1 MILSD
6 AKVRVDVQVDVFAL
20 ACPLIAS
27 IVLPTARGAWLA
39 GAFLTV
45 FLFQVA
51 AYLYI
56 GHVEAA
62 WPLIVGVTTFLA
74 LITSAIVVT
83 CARLYRFRRSSNS

>member
-1 MILSD
+1 MDEATAAII
-6 AKVRVDVQVDVFAL
+6 VFGVLAL
-20 ACPLIAS
+20 ACPWIAS
-27 IVLPTARGAWLA
+27 LAVPTAWVAVLA

-45 FLFQVA
+45 LLFQVA

-74 LITSAIVVT
+74 LIASAIVVT
-83 CARLYRFRRSSNS
+83 CARLYRFRRSGHS